1 MIPQDD
7 LQRIHLVGTARRPAV
22 QLHLVPNQFD
32 RPPRL
37 ERAERPPW
45 SEPMPVMVEL
55 LGCETFG
62 YTHITSSVTRSRTIL
77 ISNVTNMMAKWSLAH
92 VGRKRRPA
100 PIIGS
105 TLPEEEEFR
114 ALDDKDAFEFEISGG
129 ELPGGAWERC
139 TWREAKVCQSVG
151 SHSSKDVASVSHDQR
166 PSKDGLVPGS
176 EERVPH
182 WCAKSSAV
190 PRLPAFEDDE
200 RFEPQKVKISF
211 RPKKNELYK
220 CRFRVQV
227 ENGLSVDFICRGCG
241 SYDEEDDSLDFH
253 EA

>member
-1 MIPQDD
+1 
-7 LQRIHLVGTARRPAV
+7 
-22 QLHLVPNQFD
+22 
-32 RPPRL
+32 
-37 ERAERPPW
+37 
-45 SEPMPVMVEL
+45 MPLIVE
-55 LGCETFG
+55 FG
-62 YTHITSSVTRSRTIL
+62 YTHVTSSVTRYRTIL
-77 ISNVTNMMAKWSLAH
+77 ISNITNILAKWSLAH
-92 VGRKRRPA
+92 VGRKRKPT
-100 PIIGS
+100 PIIGV

-114 ALDDKDAFEFEISGG
+114 ALDDKDAFEFEISAG
-129 ELPGGAWERC
+129 ELPG
-139 TWREAKVCQSVG
+139 
-151 SHSSKDVASVSHDQR
+151 
-166 PSKDGLVPGS
+166 PSKDGLVPDS

-190 PRLPAFEDDE
+190 PRALPFPDE
-200 RFEPQKVKISF
+200 EWFEPQQVKIAF

>member
-1 MIPQDD
+1 MDQNVKCCNDIRECRQEAGVSTLKQDD

-22 QLHLVPNQFD
+22 RIHLVPNEFD
-32 RPPRL
+32 RPLRL

-45 SEPMPVMVEL
+45 SEPMPLIVE
-55 LGCETFG
+55 FG

-77 ISNVTNMMAKWSLAH
+77 ISNVTNIMAKWSLAH
-92 VGRKRRPA
+92 VGRKRRAA

-129 ELPGGAWERC
+129 ELPG
-139 TWREAKVCQSVG
+139 
-151 SHSSKDVASVSHDQR
+151 

-176 EERVPH
+176 EERLPH

-190 PRLPAFEDDE
+190 PRIPPFEDDE
-200 RFEPQKVKISF
+200 RFEPQRVKIAF

-227 ENGLSVDFICRGCG
+227 ESGLNMDFICRGCG